1 MGFTPENNGKPASG
15 IWQVVDADALITSTD
30 KGYDDKL
37 QPRNRQ
43 RKGSEIQTT
52 EIATNLNPALL
63 GNSAKNN
70 DGAPI
75 IDSRGMVI
83 SGNGRTLAIRKAY
96 EVEKPERAQA
106 YKNFVAEQAER
117 LISEGISIAEYNG
130 KVDIAA
136 QKAEIARRQ

>member
-1 MGFTPENNGKPASG
+1 M
-15 IWQVVDADALITSTD
+15 DADALITSTD